1 VDILGPGEF
10 FGFVEAKD
18 HTGRSAQAF
27 EARVRSNAQIG
38 LLIRAQVYNVLTRQD
53 PALLSHI
60 LQEAIAACSELTLRQ
75 TQFLGKNYAARLE
88 MVLFDLAAKF
98 GVNESRGML

>member
-1 VDILGPGEF
+1 
-10 FGFVEAKD
+10 
-18 HTGRSAQAF
+18 
-27 EARVRSNAQIG
+27 VRSNAQIG